1 MRSRKGTNFALIGL
15 SCLVLGLF
23 GYIYFTS
30 PSMPSPTRIVSV
42 KVVGNG
48 GAIYEVLY
56 DSGGATVP
64 FVYRYFLMEFQTDD
78 AEALKKLRGAEPF
91 LVTKSPNAVRE
102 IHGDRAELYVT
113 DTIYKYRSQGFF
125 IIEGRLVPIK
135 FNLKATMP

>member
-1 MRSRKGTNFALIGL
+1 MA
-15 SCLVLGLF
+15 LGLF

-64 FVYRYFLMEFQTDD
+64 FVYRYFLMEFQADD
-78 AEALKKLRGAEPF
+78 AEALKKLRSAEPF

-102 IHGDRAELYVT
+102 THGDRADLYVT
-113 DTIYKYRSQGFF
+113 DT
-125 IIEGRLVPIK
+125 
-135 FNLKATMP
+135 